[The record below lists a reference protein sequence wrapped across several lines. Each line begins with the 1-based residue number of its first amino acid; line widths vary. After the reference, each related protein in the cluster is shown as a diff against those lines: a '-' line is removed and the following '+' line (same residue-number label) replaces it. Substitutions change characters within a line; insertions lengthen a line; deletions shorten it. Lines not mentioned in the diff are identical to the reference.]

1 MSEIASVMRHRREFA
16 RAIANRKFEVSEAGI
31 LFPQQHCFVGGVFD
45 TEHRRGGDL
54 IGRDVSPNIIPTEG
68 LNHLLDV
75 LAHGAS
81 QIDPW
86 YVALFKGNVTP
97 GLTLTG
103 ETFNNVCTEAT
114 EYDETT
120 RVAYDEAAADGGIM
134 SNADNRAVFT
144 MNAAI
149 TVYGGALL
157 QAAAKSD
164 ATAGNKILAA
174 SRFSTS
180 RAVVDDDELAVK
192 YTLTATSS

>member
-1 MSEIASVMRHRREFA
+1 MNDLMRHRGEFA
-16 RAIANRKFEVSEAGI
+16 RAIRNRKFEASPAGI
-31 LFPQQHCFVGGVFD
+31 LFPQMGCFVGGVFD

-54 IGRDVSPNIIPTEG
+54 LVRDVSPNIIPTEG

-75 LAHGAS
+75 LVHGAA

-97 GLTLTG
+97 GATLTG
-103 ETFNNVCTEAT
+103 ATFASVCTEAT

-120 RVAYDEAAADGGIM
+120 RQAYVEGAAAAGVSHNGD
-134 SNADNRAVFT
+134 SRAVFT
-144 MNAAI
+144 MNGAI

-157 QAAAKSD
+157 SAQAKGD
-164 ATAGNKILAA
+164 ATAGSICLAA
-174 SRFSTS
+174 SKFSAS
-180 RAVVDDDELAVK
+180 RAVVAGDELATK